1 MSIETQIE
9 REEQAIEES
18 YERGE
23 ISRKEM
29 EAELREL
36 QRDYQAAAETAAQ
49 EAYDAE
55 YARW

>member
-1 MSIETQIE
+1 MSIETQVE

-29 EAELREL
+29 EHELREL
-36 QRDYQAAAETAAQ
+36 RRDYQAAAE
-49 EAYDAE
+49 EASRKAYEAE